1 VSVGGPDHEAAAVLG
16 AAGFAVHL
24 HDSLDNATG
33 ADPHDFPELVILAA
47 VGRDRRLSE
56 AAAHLHRSGH
66 KIVAVCDRPQLADIR
81 AMLHA
86 GTSGVVLREE
96 TRQTLVPT
104 LIAVASGQVCV
115 PQRHAEGADR
125 QALSTREKQVVGL
138 AATGLMNSEI
148 AARLYLA
155 ESTVKSHL
163 SSAFAKLGV
172 RSRHEAVEM
181 VVDAPSGI
189 GHP

>member
-1 VSVGGPDHEAAAVLG
+1 MLG
-16 AAGFAVHL
+16 AAGFAVRV
-24 HDSLDNATG
+24 HDSLDNTAG
-33 ADPHDFPELVILAA
+33 LPELVILAG

-56 AAAHLHRSGH
+56 TAATLGRAGR
-66 KIVAVCDRPQLADIR
+66 KIVTLCDRPQLADIR

-86 GTSGVVLREE
+86 GTRGVVLREE
-96 TRQTLVPT
+96 ASRTLVPT

-125 QALSTREKQVVGL
+125 QALSTRERQVVSL
-138 AATGLMNSEI
+138 AAMGLMNSEI

-172 RSRHEAVEM
+172 RSRHEAVELI
-181 VVDAPSGI
+181 VESPSGI
-189 GHP
+189 SRP